1 MHLHYIQLDDRL
13 DAVLA
18 AERRAPESV
27 RRDFRQRFVLS
38 WLYHELALE
47 GVCVTESDLRRALRG
62 CDGDDYCDDVM
73 LRTIRRFRRAI
84 DTLNEQAFQRTPITF
99 ETLLGYHELLTG
111 LSGREIWRSEEG
123 ATENYKH
130 DVIDA
135 DDVEAE
141 LQVLCSDI
149 ERWSGMK
156 HPIQIAIQ
164 VHYRLTQIWPFNK
177 YSAAVARMVANQI
190 LVANGYS
197 PAIIHAQERQRY
209 YHAMHYDISRMHDL
223 VMESLQQQIQ
233 SRERLFMTCNASRFE
248 ARAS

>member
-13 DAVLA
+13 DAVLS

-27 RRDFRQRFVLS
+27 RRDFRQRFLLS

-47 GVCVTESDLRRALRG
+47 GVCVTEADLRRALRG

-73 LRTIRRFRRAI
+73 LRTVRRFRRAI
-84 DTLNEQAFQRTPITF
+84 DTLNDQAFQRTPITV
-99 ETLLGYHELLTG
+99 ETLLGYHEILTG
-111 LSGREIWRSEEG
+111 LQGREIWRTEEG

-135 DDVEAE
+135 DDVDAE
-141 LQVLCSDI
+141 LQLLCRDI
-149 ERWSGMK
+149 DRWTGMK
-156 HPIQIAIQ
+156 HPVQIAIQ

-190 LVANGYS
+190 LVSNGYS

-209 YHAMHYDISRMHDL
+209 YHSMHYDISRMHDL
-223 VMESLQQQIQ
+223 VMEALQQQIQ
-233 SRERLFMTCNASRFE
+233 FRERLFTTCNASRFE

>member
-18 AERRAPESV
+18 AERRACEAV
-27 RRDFRQRFVLS
+27 RREYRQRFVLS

-62 CDGDDYCDDVM
+62 CDGDDYCDDAM
-73 LRTIRRFRRAI
+73 LRTIRRFRSAI
-84 DTLNEQAFQRTPITF
+84 DSLNAQAFERTPITV
-99 ETLLGYHELLTG
+99 ETLLGYHEILTG
-111 LSGREIWRSEEG
+111 LSDRGIWRSEEG

-135 DDVEAE
+135 ADVESE
-141 LQVLCSDI
+141 LHALCRDI

-164 VHYRLTQIWPFNK
+164 VHYRLTQIWPFHK
-177 YSAAVARMVANQI
+177 YSAAVARLVANQI
-190 LVANGYS
+190 LVGNGYS
-197 PAIIHAQERQRY
+197 PAILHAQERQRY
-209 YHAMHYDISRMHDL
+209 YHVMHYDISRMHDL
-223 VMESLQQQIQ
+223 VLEALQQQIQ
-233 SRERLFMTCNASRFE
+233 SRERLFMTCNASPLE